1 MMIRYLILLL
11 CFFITGCDI
20 DEDPPESPTNIR
32 GYFTLTQN
40 NPRIHISWKK
50 PPLERTVDIEEYHIF
65 RSIDLGGSFEKIGKV
80 PGDSFGF
87 EDTTVSWLDTFGYK
101 VRAEDI
107 STNIGSF
114 SDSIFI
120 ECFKPGG
127 NWELDGYDSLN
138 FCIDPAIYST
148 PEMFQLSISETLAS
162 INDTAGSMAFPGI
175 MLDTNLWMGTG
186 WMYYTYSIVELD
198 DDSTGFDTVTFANTI
213 APEYYTIDLSSPDS
227 GAITF
232 ISGDYQ
238 TIKLSHSLTG
248 CNGDSLFP

>member
-1 MMIRYLILLL
+1 MDKYIILLI
-11 CFFITGCDI
+11 CIFITSCDL
-20 DEDPPESPTNIR
+20 DEDPPESPTNLK

-40 NPRIHISWKK
+40 NPRIHITWIK
-50 PPLERTVDIEEYHIF
+50 PPSERISDIEGYHIF
-65 RSIDLGGSFEKIGKV
+65 RSTDKGLSFEKIGQV
-80 PGDSFGF
+80 PGDSYVF
-87 EDTTVSWLDTFGYK
+87 EDTTVSWLETFGYK

-107 STNIGSF
+107 STNIGQF

-127 NWELDGYDSLN
+127 NWELEGYDSLN

-148 PEMFQLSISETLAS
+148 PEMFQLSITETLES
-162 INDTAGSMAFPGI
+162 LSDTAGSMAFPGI
-175 MLDTNLWMGTG
+175 MLDTNLWTGAG
-186 WMYYTYSIVELD
+186 WMYYTYSILELD
-198 DDSTGFDTVTFANTI
+198 DDSSGFDTIIFANTI

-227 GAITF
+227 GAINF

-238 TIKLSHSLTG
+238 TIKLSHSLKG